1 MPTPRAQSSPVLKTA
16 TAWFTG
22 IFGLFLGLGLLKL
35 GNPIILNSL
44 IDLSPGQI
52 TRLPPGFLSDM
63 ALAGSEPT
71 HVTVYEWLIQP
82 WPLTR
87 GLWCLAFLVA
97 GALPLIKWRSFSPKS
112 LLIPVALWIT
122 WQCIATF
129 YSVKVELS
137 ELTVGHFL
145 ACLAC
150 ALIGWGILSQYQGAG
165 WFWGGLALGYLI
177 VLWHGLGQ
185 HYGGLEAV
193 RQQIYEYPDWKNLP
207 PEVLKRFTS
216 NRIFSTLVYPNAL
229 AGIILL
235 VFPPLLVTVWVT
247 IARLG
252 NIGRG
257 IVTGLFIYANL
268 ACLVWSGSK
277 TGWLIGM
284 TILVVFL
291 VNGPLP
297 KKIKWITIM
306 AILGVGLFG
315 FAVRYSG
322 YFARGATSASAR
334 LDYWQAAFRIA
345 WVHPWFGTGPGTF
358 SVPYSQI
365 KAPKSEMAKLVHN
378 DYLEQASDSGWL
390 AFLSYCGF
398 IWGSI
403 YVVYRYSKEN
413 RNNLYLAIFLGFL
426 AWSLQG
432 FMEFGLYIPASSWL
446 AFTFLGWLIG
456 KPQTE

>member
-1 MPTPRAQSSPVLKTA
+1 MPLPQAQSSPVLKAA
-16 TAWFTG
+16 TAWFVGVFG
-22 IFGLFLGLGLLKL
+22 IFLGLSLIKL
-35 GNPIILNSL
+35 GNPIILNAL

-52 TRLPPGFLSDM
+52 TRLQPGLLSDS
-63 ALAGSEPT
+63 ALFGSEPSRA
-71 HVTVYEWLIQP
+71 TVYDLLIQP
-82 WPLTR
+82 WPLTK
-87 GLWCLAFLVA
+87 GLWCLAFLVLI
-97 GALPLIKWRSFSPKS
+97 ALPLITWRSVSPKL
-112 LLIPVALWIT
+112 LLIPPSIWIS
-122 WQCIATF
+122 WQFIATVS
-129 YSVKVELS
+129 SVKAELS
-137 ELTVGHFL
+137 ELTVYHFL

-150 ALIGWGILSQYQGAG
+150 ALIGWGILSQNKSAR
-165 WFWGGLALGYLI
+165 WFWCGLGLGYLF

-193 RQQIYEYPDWKNLP
+193 RQQIYEYSDWKNLP
-207 PEVLKRFTS
+207 PVVLKRFTS

-247 IARLG
+247 ASRLG

-257 IVTGLFIYANL
+257 ILTGLLIYASV

-277 TGWLIGM
+277 AGWLIGM
-284 TILVVFL
+284 TVLVVLL

-297 KKIKWITIM
+297 KKIRWLTIM
-306 AILGVGLFG
+306 AIVCVGLLG

-345 WVHPWFGTGPGTF
+345 LAHPWFGTGPGTF

-365 KAPKSEMAKLVHN
+365 KAPQSEMAKLVHN
-378 DYLEQASDSGWL
+378 DYLEQASDSGWPG
-390 AFLSYCGF
+390 FLSYSWF

-403 YVVYRYSKEN
+403 YVIYRYSKKN
-413 RNNLYLAIFLGFL
+413 RSSLNSALLLGFL
-426 AWSLQG
+426 AWALQG
-432 FMEFGLYIPASSWL
+432 FFEFGLYIPASSWL
-446 AFTFLGWLIG
+446 AFTFLGWLLG
-456 KPQTE
+456 SLQTE